1 MRNLL
6 LGVLVL
12 SAFSC
17 TRKWSDKDKSEFYSG
32 CLSSATANKDIK
44 DPKKYCSC
52 LLQKVVA
59 KYPNANDAKYI
70 KYDSTAK
77 QLARECMK

>member
-1 MRNLL
+1 M
-6 LGVLVL
+6 
-12 SAFSC
+12 AFSC
-17 TRKWSDKDKSEFYSG
+17 TRKWNDKDKSEFYSG

-44 DPKKYCSC
+44 DPKTYCSC
-52 LLQKVVA
+52 LLQKVEA

-70 KYDSTAK
+70 KYDSTVK